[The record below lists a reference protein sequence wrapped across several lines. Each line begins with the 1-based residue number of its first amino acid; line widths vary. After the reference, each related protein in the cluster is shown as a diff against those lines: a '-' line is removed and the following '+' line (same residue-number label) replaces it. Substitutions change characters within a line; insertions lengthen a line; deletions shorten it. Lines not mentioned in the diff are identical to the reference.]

1 MDGLNCQEWLFLG
14 ASSFPLNGCV
24 DRQAVSVGVEGASRG
39 DGEGGGWVSQGRWA
53 TTVVSL
59 G

>member
-24 DRQAVSVGVEGASRG
+24 DRQAVSVCVEGASGG
-39 DGEGGGWVSQGRWA
+39 DGEGGGWVSQG
-53 TTVVSL
+53 
-59 G
+59 